1 MSNQERLVR
10 FKLLGQEYTFYT
22 GASEEEMDEVLV
34 LVRKMIEE
42 NVSGTPGTLPASKVA
57 VMACL
62 NLASKFMKLK
72 RDFEEYKVETDGRIN
87 SINNQLEGL
96 LSLAGKPSNR

>member
-10 FKLLGQEYTFYT
+10 FKLLGQEYAFYT

-42 NVSGTPGTLPASKVA
+42 NVSGMPGTLPASKVA

-72 RDFEEYKVETDGRIN
+72 RDFEEYKIETDGRIN
-87 SINNQLEGL
+87 AINNQLEGL
-96 LSLAGKPSNR
+96 LSLAGKPSDW